1 MSILVLSLT
10 LPFSFNADSFAAM
23 MRGTPGDDDNLDGTE
38 KDDAIYG
45 LAGNDEIVG
54 FDGNDAIFAGA
65 GSDIVYGQDG
75 NDYIEG
81 NKGADVLHGE
91 DFCNSNPE
99 SDDDEKDVIKGNQG
113 DDVVM
118 GESGDDTIYG
128 NSGND
133 RLYGDCFNG
142 PTSAD
147 GKDKLYGGME
157 MTH

>member
-81 NKGADVLHGE
+81 NKGLTYYMAKTFAILIQNLMTTKRMLSKE
-91 DFCNSNPE
+91 
-99 SDDDEKDVIKGNQG
+99 IR
-113 DDVVM
+113 VM
-118 GESGDDTIYG
+118 
-128 NSGND
+128 
-133 RLYGDCFNG
+133 
-142 PTSAD
+142 TS
-147 GKDKLYGGME
+147 
-157 MTH
+157 